1 MNIQQ
6 LEYII
11 AVDNCRHFAKASER
25 CFVTQATLSMMIKK
39 LEEELD
45 VKIFDRSKQPVVP
58 TEIGKKIIAQAR
70 RAVSETAQ
78 VKELIREERG
88 EVSGEIRLGIIPTL
102 APYLLPL
109 FLKEFICRYPQVRL
123 IIHEHTTKSITR
135 LLKAGKLDVGILAT
149 PLHSHFFTE
158 QPLFYERYF
167 LYTNDHKASFGA
179 AHDQKNEEDKRLL
192 LVHEGYCMNSH
203 LIHIGQLKQEKAIN
217 DQIRFKTGSIET
229 LRSIVDKNLGVTVI
243 PELAT
248 LGLTDSQKQCLQV
261 FNSPAR
267 EISMVTYGD
276 YIRTKLLEVLSE
288 TILAVLPDAIRFNQ
302 HESLTTKAAFST
314 EPVSAE

>member
-88 EVSGEIRLGIIPTL
+88 EVSGEIRLGIIPTI
-102 APYLLPL
+102 ATYLLPL
-109 FLKEFICRYPQVRL
+109 FLKEFILRYPQVKL
-123 IIHEHTTKSITR
+123 VIHEHTTKSITR
-135 LLKAGKLDVGILAT
+135 LLKSGKLDVGIMVT
-149 PLHSHFFTE
+149 PLHSHSFTE
-158 QPLFYERYF
+158 KRLFYERYF
-167 LYTNDHKASFGA
+167 LYTNDHPAGFDAGDLK
-179 AHDQKNEEDKRLL
+179 DDEKKRLL
-192 LVHEGYCMNSH
+192 LVHEGYCMHSH
-203 LIHIGQLKQEKAIN
+203 LIHIGELKQEKVIS

-229 LRSIVDKNLGVTVI
+229 LRSIVEKNLGATVI

-248 LGLTDSQKQCLQV
+248 LDLNDSQKDRLQA
-261 FNSPAR
+261 FKSPPR

-276 YIRTKLLEVLSE
+276 FIRTKLLEVLSE
-288 TILAVLPDAIRFNQ
+288 TILAVLPDTIKANQTGEHLANRAVFN
-302 HESLTTKAAFST
+302 T
-314 EPVSAE
+314 EPVLSE